1 VADIGRKVRQA
12 AFSGMAGGERGLAA
26 EDSLFLNH
34 QATAMDLRMILE
46 TQFWDLAGASL
57 RTCEQH
63 LKLPTDCWL
72 RLTIRTHSP
81 YVSIS
86 GRDLL
91 QCCVSPDNTIA
102 VMPDVDASRTLNCIR
117 NAISSIEEL
126 GGPISFFDEAGDY
139 TGPLDVSFEL
149 EPEQATAR

>member
-1 VADIGRKVRQA
+1 
-12 AFSGMAGGERGLAA
+12 M
-26 EDSLFLNH
+26 
-34 QATAMDLRMILE
+34 
-46 TQFWDLAGASL
+46 
-57 RTCEQH
+57 
-63 LKLPTDCWL
+63 
-72 RLTIRTHSP
+72 IRTHSP

-91 QCCVSPDNTIA
+91 QCYSVSPDNTITL
-102 VMPDVDASRTLNCIR
+102 VPDADAKRILNCIR

-149 EPEQATAR
+149 DPEQAPAP